1 MKILHFADLH
11 LGVESHGITDP
22 ETGFSSRLT
31 DILKALDQVVD
42 YAVGE
47 HFDLVLFCGDA
58 YQRRDP
64 SQTHQREFA
73 RRLKRLSTAGIP
85 TVLVV
90 GNHDLPNTVSRA
102 NSVEIFP
109 TLGVDNIHVGS
120 RPEVISITT
129 PNGPVQVASLPWGR
143 RSALMTR
150 EETKGLTPAR
160 VTEEV
165 ESRLAKAI
173 SDLASQLDPA
183 FPSILAGHV
192 FVSGARLGSEA
203 SMIVGRDPV
212 VLPGNI
218 ALPQFDYIALGHIH
232 RQQSLAT
239 DPPVCYSGSLA
250 RLDFSD
256 EGLDKG
262 FYLVELKPEAR
273 AGSRLIRPPSFITVE
288 TRRFTTVKT
297 TIPSDDPEPTATVL
311 AAIEAHRTQIND
323 AIVRIEITVPEGRA
337 SLLQDN
343 KILGACPNAH
353 HVTICRHIVREPR
366 SRMDITDAE
375 QLTPIEA
382 LRVYLDRQSGLSL
395 SRKQTLLRYGEALIN
410 ETLSSSEATSP

>member
-11 LGVESHGITDP
+11 LGVESHGIIDP

-42 YAVGE
+42 HAVSE

-73 RRLKRLSTAGIP
+73 KRLKRLSTAGIP

-120 RPEVISITT
+120 RPEVITVAT

-143 RSALMTR
+143 RSAMMTR

-165 ESRLAKAI
+165 EARLTQAI

-183 FPSILAGHV
+183 VPSILAGHV
-192 FVSGARLGSEA
+192 FVSGAKLGSEA
-203 SMIVGRDPV
+203 RMTVGRDPV

-273 AGSRLIRPPSFITVE
+273 AGSRLVRPPSFITIE
-288 TRRFTTVKT
+288 TRRFTTVKA
-297 TIPSDDPEPTATVL
+297 IILSNDSEPTATVL
-311 AAIEAHRTQIND
+311 AAIEAHRIEIKD
-323 AIVRIEITVPEGRA
+323 AIVKIEITVPEDRA
-337 SLLQDN
+337 SLLQN
-343 KILGACPNAH
+343 EKIIRACRDAH
-353 HVTICRHIVREPR
+353 HVTIESHRVREARTR
-366 SRMDITDAE
+366 SDIADAE
-375 QLTPIEA
+375 QLTPTEA
-382 LRVYLDRQSGLSL
+382 LRIYLERQSGLSL
-395 SRKQTLLRYGEALIN
+395 SRKQTLLKYGEALIN
-410 ETLSSSEATSP
+410 ETLSSSEATPL